1 MTKLCLGGLF
11 IFSFY
16 ITFQKRYLWAEN
28 QVLGSLEL
36 TCCNEVIELKGI
48 TLQMFTV
55 CDVLLLTE
63 KLQMKSLRSSN
74 SVCWK
79 CVTVGWRYMQSQ
91 PICSQLALQSLAHT
105 CDIVKKKKN
114 CYSPNTSTVIMEPAD
129 FDLVLQSLYKVVLIK
144 DDRCLCLSVRPTR
157 WQ

>member
-16 ITFQKRYLWAEN
+16 ITFQKRCLWAEN

-91 PICSQLALQSLAHT
+91 PICSQLALQSFAHT
-105 CDIVKKKKN
+105 CDIVKKKKKLLFTKYFHSN
-114 CYSPNTSTVIMEPAD
+114 YGASRLWLGVAKFI
-129 FDLVLQSLYKVVLIK
+129 QSGVDKG
-144 DDRCLCLSVRPTR
+144 
-157 WQ
+157 W